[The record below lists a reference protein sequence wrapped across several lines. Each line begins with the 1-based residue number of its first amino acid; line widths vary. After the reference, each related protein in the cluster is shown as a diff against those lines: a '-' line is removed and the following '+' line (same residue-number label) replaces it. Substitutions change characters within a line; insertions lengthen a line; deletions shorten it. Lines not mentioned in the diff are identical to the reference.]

1 MIFDILKAP
10 YNAAAD
16 GITDDTKSIQL
27 AIDTAKALGG
37 GTILFP
43 ANRTVVIASKLNIY
57 ANITLRATFGKAKV
71 KSKNNSAWKC

>member
-1 MIFDILKAP
+1 MTFDILQAP

-27 AIDTAKALGG
+27 AIDSAKAVGG

-43 ANRTVVIASKLNIY
+43 ANRTVVISSKLNIY
-57 ANITLRATFGKAKV
+57 ANITLRATFGKSFV
-71 KSKNNSAWKC
+71 KSKNISTWKC